1 MNQILQVQENR
12 NKNRSNPIDTKKI
25 VLFFAAC
32 IIIFGIIMLVQGVYS
47 GYQNHANRPV
57 NPPGDDGDEVEE
69 HIPTIAMIQT
79 EDNKLKINI
88 DSQIAISHII
98 YSWNNDVPVTLDE
111 LGKTSIEELI
121 DIPVGDNIIQ
131 LSVIDSNGKETKQEG
146 QFIIEQAK
154 KPIIDLSV
162 VGNNIKIIVTS
173 EVELSHV
180 TYKWNS
186 EEEQKHD
193 MITFEN
199 RKKFEKELEIPKGQ
213 NTLKITAIDTNG
225 NTTEKSQEIKGVAK
239 LKDPRVVVSGE
250 YITFTFTAEENMKK
264 VEFVFNGETFVM
276 DTNTFGTTKTVKYR
290 KKLVNGWNYLKLI
303 GTTVS
308 DAQNTTVWK
317 YEYKPQ

>member
-1 MNQILQVQENR
+1 MIIL
-12 NKNRSNPIDTKKI
+12 
-25 VLFFAAC
+25 
-32 IIIFGIIMLVQGVYS
+32 GQGAYS
-47 GYQNHANRPV
+47 AYQNHANRPI
-57 NPPGDDGDEVEE
+57 NPPGDTGEDEEDYTPIIVM
-69 HIPTIAMIQT
+69 AQT
-79 EDNKLKINI
+79 EENKLKINI

-98 YSWNNDVPVTLDE
+98 YSWNNDVSVTLDE

-121 DIPVGDNIIQ
+121 DIPIGENIIQ

-146 QFIIEQAK
+146 QFVIEQAK

-162 VGNNIKIIVTS
+162 VGNNIKITVTS
-173 EVELSHV
+173 EVELSQV

-186 EEEQKHD
+186 QEEQKHD

-239 LKDPRVVVSGE
+239 LKDPKVVVSGE

-264 VEFVFNGETFVM
+264 VEFVFNGQTFIM
-276 DTNTFGTTKTVKYR
+276 DSSTFGTTKTVKYR

-308 DAQNTTVWK
+308 DAQNTTIWK

>member
-32 IIIFGIIMLVQGVYS
+32 IIIFGIIMLGQGAFS
-47 GYQNHANRPV
+47 AYQNHANRPV
-57 NPPGDDGDEVEE
+57 EPDKDKDQEIVDYTPIIVM
-69 HIPTIAMIQT
+69 TQT

-98 YSWNNDVPVTLDE
+98 YNWNNDVPVTLDE

-121 DIPVGDNIIQ
+121 DIPIGENIIQ

-154 KPIIDLSV
+154 KPVIDLSV
-162 VGNNIKIIVTS
+162 VGNNIKITVTS

-186 EEEQKHD
+186 DEEQKHD

-213 NTLKITAIDTNG
+213 NTLKITAVDTNG
-225 NTTEKSQEIKGVAK
+225 NNAEKSQEIKGIAK
-239 LKDPRVVVSGE
+239 LKDPKVVVSGE
-250 YITFTFTAEENMKK
+250 YIYFTFEAEENMKTI
-264 VEFVFNGETFVM
+264 EFTFNGQTFVM
-276 DTNTFGTTKTVKYR
+276 DTSTFGTTKTVKYR

-308 DAQNTTVWK
+308 DAKNTTVWK
-317 YEYKPQ
+317 HEYKAQ